1 LSAPDDTTA
10 SITRRPSLGGEGE
23 STATLLVLAG
33 KLPLGKMFRIAEGD
47 TVIGRSTDADVWVD
61 DDGVSRQHAR
71 LVSENSVVTLL
82 DLGSRNGT
90 FCNGERVEKKVLEDG
105 DKIQIGSETVLR
117 FSVQDS
123 LDEAMQ
129 RNLYESSTHDGLT
142 GIHNKRFLQE
152 SLRKEFAHAS
162 RHRQPLSLLMMDI
175 DHFKELN
182 DTFGHPAGDFALVQ
196 LARKLIEATRNEDLL
211 ARFGGEEFVLMLRE
225 CPHDRALNIAERL
238 RRLVEKMDLTFNH
251 QGMAITVSIGVATLG
266 DGPINSDSALLEAA
280 DKALYAA
287 KLAGRNRVAS

>member
-1 LSAPDDTTA
+1 
-10 SITRRPSLGGEGE
+10 
-23 STATLLVLAG
+23 VLAG
-33 KLPLGKMFRIAEGD
+33 KLPLGKMFRIVDGN
-47 TVIGRSTDADVWVD
+47 TLIGRSTDADVWVD

-71 LVSENSVVTLL
+71 LVADDSVVTLF

-90 FCNGERVEKKVLEDG
+90 FCNGERVERRVLEDG
-105 DKIQIGSETVLR
+105 DKIQIGSETVFR

-129 RNLYESSTHDGLT
+129 RNLYESATHDGLT
-142 GIHNKRFLQE
+142 GIHNKRFLLE
-152 SLRKEFAHAS
+152 TLRKEFAYAT

-182 DTFGHPAGDFALVQ
+182 DSRGHPAGDFALVQ
-196 LARKLIEATRNEDLL
+196 LARKLSEAIRNEDLL

-225 CPHDRALNIAERL
+225 CPHDRALNISERL
-238 RRLVEKMDLTFNH
+238 RRMVEKMDLTFNH
-251 QGMAITVSIGVATLG
+251 QAMSITVSIGVATLG
-266 DGPINSDSALLEAA
+266 DGTFSNEGALLEAA